1 LGVVAQAAAQAAG
14 RTLAVVDIDGVVAD
28 VRHRLHFIENGRRD
42 WGAFHGAA
50 DADPVLPEGRE
61 LAVLLSAEN
70 QIVWLSGR
78 PEWLRALTEA
88 WLSQHGLPPGPVLL
102 RGNFDHRPAAVF
114 KLGAVREL
122 AERDVVAAVVDDDD
136 LVIDAMAGAGFPAVR
151 ADWLPRTRGDALHQA
166 QDVDGV
172 S

>member
-1 LGVVAQAAAQAAG
+1 MLASVGQTAA

-50 DADPVLPEGRE
+50 GTDPVLAEGRE
-61 LAVLLSAEN
+61 LAELLSAEHE
-70 QIVWLSGR
+70 IVWLSGR
-78 PEWLRALTEA
+78 PEWLRPLTEA
-88 WLSQHGLPPGPVLL
+88 WLAEHGLPAGPVLL
-102 RGNFDHRPAAVF
+102 RGNYDHRPAATF
-114 KLGAVREL
+114 KLGVVRAL
-122 AERDVVAAVVDDDD
+122 AEQKVVAAVVDDDD
-136 LVIDAMAGAGFPAVR
+136 LVIEALTGAGFPAVR
-151 ADWLPRTRGDALHQA
+151 ADWLPRTRGDALHRA